1 MAYPYEAANSY
12 QSADGKQNVETK
24 NTPAYLSAVGA
35 TQLKTG
41 AGYVDLFT
49 GVPGTGAINIY
60 DLVGTTV
67 SLANQIAQVPAYLL
81 TVNGGTTNTQ
91 VPVSL
96 PFHVQ
101 YNNGLYLNTVSTATV
116 AVGTLSYS

>member
-1 MAYPYEAANSY
+1 MAYPYEFYNSY
-12 QSADGKQNVETK
+12 DAGTGKSNVEQK

-60 DLVGTTV
+60 DLVGTTA
-67 SLANQIAQVPAYLL
+67 SLANQIAQVPAYSL
-81 TVNGGTTNTQ
+81 TVNGGTANTQ

-101 YNNGLYLNTVSTATV
+101 YTNGLYLNTVSTATV
-116 AVGTLSYS
+116 AAGTLSYS